1 MTRTD
6 ANHHWTRDGP
16 QTSVICIGFPFRL
29 FITAFFRLTITLV
42 LFPAWMGAWRGVAAQ
57 SETPVTPGVEVL
69 VDAFAARLEGKRVA
83 ILTNPSGVDRA
94 MVSTIDRVRELP
106 RINVIRLFAPEH
118 GLRGGLAA
126 GEMVKGGKDPVSG
139 LPVVSLHGASRRPS
153 RDDLKDLDIVL
164 YDIQDVGHRTYT
176 FVSSLTYL
184 MEACEEAGVA
194 VWVLDRPE
202 PMGGKHFGGPM
213 LDKANVSF
221 IGVHDVPQVY
231 GMTPGEWARLIQR
244 ERTPRLELSVVP
256 MRGWRRG
263 MTYGEL
269 GWVWVP
275 PSEHIPRW
283 ESSFFYAMTGTL
295 GELGVVSE
303 GVGTPL
309 PFEQIGAPW
318 IDARQLARALNR
330 PALDG
335 VKFRPTTF
343 RPRYGAYQDKTCFGV
358 QIHLT
363 HPKTCQPYRVSDL
376 ILTTLARDYA
386 GRELFKPGSNDRYR
400 MFLKAVGDGMFANA
414 LSSDDGFETYRGRA
428 RARLEDYARRRQAV
442 LIYE

>member
-6 ANHHWTRDGP
+6 AKHHRPHGGP
-16 QTSVICIGFPFRL
+16 AGSVSFIGFSFRSFVTALFRLSIALVLLPACIG
-29 FITAFFRLTITLV
+29 
-42 LFPAWMGAWRGVAAQ
+42 AWHGVAAQ
-57 SETPVTPGVEVL
+57 PETPVAPGVEVL
-69 VDAFAARLEGKRVA
+69 VDAYAARLEGKRVG

-94 MVSTIDRVRELP
+94 MVSTIDRVRALP
-106 RINVIRLFAPEH
+106 GVNVARLFAPEH

-153 RDDLKDLDIVL
+153 PGDLKDLDIVL

-318 IDARQLARALNR
+318 IDARKLARALNR
-330 PALDG
+330 AGLDG

-343 RPRYGAYQDKTCFGV
+343 RPRYGAYQGQTCFGV

-363 HPKTCQPYRVSDL
+363 DHETCKPYRVSDL

-400 MFLKAVGDGMFANA
+400 MFLKAVGDGLFANA
-414 LSSDDGFETYRGRA
+414 LSSGDGFETYRGRA
-428 RARLEDYARRRQAV
+428 RARLEAYARRRQAV